1 MDLVRLL
8 LLKLESMSDDAHS
21 VSILDPA
28 GFDLEGYSA
37 EQVDYHLNL
46 LVDANLV
53 DQGGSGA
60 LSGFMF
66 KQLTWAGHDFLDSV
80 RDDEIWRRARDGAK
94 AAGGFSI
101 ELLGDLAK
109 GLIRKKIADH
119 TGVQI

>member
-60 LSGFMF
+60 LSGYMF

-94 AAGGFSI
+94 AAGGFSS